1 MTKNVHKHHY
11 YSINRKTWHYKQIG
25 QNLSL
30 PFESKIQSS
39 PHSSCSQRP
48 HAHSI
53 HSFPVRSSEYKM
65 LQTQHISVLISG
77 SSLSIWE
84 SLHTLFF
91 GGIGMSV
98 ASFETFLF
106 PAPFAFSFLFSAASF
121 TLFAFVSAFLCRS
134 SAFRFCSSSLCRFFS
149 SLSVFFL
156 SFSSSASFFFRSFSS
171 TCAKASALVSKR
183 A

>member
-1 MTKNVHKHHY
+1 MTKNVHKHHH

-39 PHSSCSQRP
+39 AHSSCSQRP

-53 HSFPVRSSEYKM
+53 QSFPVRSSEYKM
-65 LQTQHISVLISG
+65 LQTQHIIISVNFRVITFHLGELTHS
-77 SSLSIWE
+77 
-84 SLHTLFF
+84 FF
-91 GGIGMSV
+91 GGIRMSV

-106 PAPFAFSFLFSAASF
+106 PAPFAFSFLLSAASF

-134 SAFRFCSSSLCRFFS
+134 SVFRFCSSSL
-149 SLSVFFL
+149 SVFFR
-156 SFSSSASFFFRSFSS
+156 SFSSSASFFFHSFSS